1 MDFELQNLLFGKLVI
16 SLSKNDLEVDLNL
29 GF

>member
-16 SLSKNDLEVDLNL
+16 LLSKNDLEVDLHL